1 VHRKTSF
8 ACRKLCLEQDR
19 ANRFERGGV
28 DVDPTSHT
36 IWNDAFLD
44 AERGSTG
51 VAALE
56 RGIFEEENVRRSVHF
71 DLERRNCFDASSP
84 LIEGA
89 CALNMP
95 DKPPASPPASFSAV
109 AAAEVL
115 PTSAPGDYH
124 APVVSITPA

>member
-1 VHRKTSF
+1 VRIDSS
-8 ACRKLCLEQDR
+8 AGALM
-19 ANRFERGGV
+19 
-28 DVDPTSHT
+28 
-36 IWNDAFLD
+36 
-44 AERGSTG
+44 STLQAILFG
-51 VAALE
+51 MMLSWTPSVVLLAWLLWKE
-56 RGIFEEENVRRSVHF
+56 GIFEEENVRRSVHF